1 VNDHP
6 VLGQVALGYSPMFD
20 RQRAITALRLTVF
33 PVNPERAP
41 DACGLL
47 AALSPAWPEAAG
59 RLLLNIVG
67 EPWLDGLLHADLPP
81 HLMLELP
88 AFLASNPS
96 RSDALLA
103 LHRRGNTLLIKG
115 LPKGLLLS
123 PLAPVLQ
130 PCFGY
135 SIIDL
140 ATDLATEA
148 CKARHCLPQRPW
160 MLAGVRTLAQADQA
174 FDVGA
179 CAVLGWPI
187 DGVTPAR
194 ASGARNAQPEL
205 AAIVELINRVERQES
220 IDRLEAVMRNDPTL
234 AFRLMRYL
242 NSSALGLSVE
252 ITSLRH
258 AILMLGYQRL
268 KRWLALLLATGRSDR
283 ALKPVAYAAVR
294 RGLLMEELGR
304 DSGCDDDQRA
314 ELFIC
319 GVFSLL
325 ELLMRQPIADLL
337 CSIPASQ
344 VVRAAL
350 LEGQGP
356 YQPYLALVRAI
367 ESASFHDIQAA
378 ADHLLMALPAVNRA
392 LLRALVAARELD

>member
-1 VNDHP
+1 MNSHS
-6 VLGQVALGYSPMFD
+6 VLGQVALCYSPMFD

-33 PVNPERAP
+33 PVNPERPP

-47 AALSPAWPEAAG
+47 AALSPAWPESAG

-81 HLMLELP
+81 HLMIELP
-88 AFLASNPS
+88 AFLASDPS
-96 RSDALLA
+96 RTDALLA
-103 LHRRGNTLLIKG
+103 LHRRGNALLIKG
-115 LPKGLLLS
+115 LPLAS
-123 PLAPVLQ
+123 LAPVLQ

-140 ATDLATEA
+140 ATDLATDA
-148 CKARHCLPQRPW
+148 CNARHGLPQRPW
-160 MLAGVRTLAQADQA
+160 VLAGVRTFAQADQA

-194 ASGARNAQPEL
+194 ASGARSAQPEL

-220 IDRLEAVMRNDPTL
+220 IDRLEAVMKNDPTL

-258 AILMLGYQRL
+258 AILMLGYQPL
-268 KRWLALLLATGRSDR
+268 KRWLALLLATGRSER
-283 ALKPVAYAAVR
+283 GLKPVAYAAVR

-337 CSIPASQ
+337 FSIPTSQ

-378 ADHLLMALPAVNRA
+378 ANHLLMALPAVNRA
-392 LLRALVAARELD
+392 LLRALAAARELD

>member
-1 VNDHP
+1 MNAHP

-20 RQRAITALRLTVF
+20 RQRTITALRLTVF
-33 PVNPERAP
+33 PVKPERPP

-47 AALSPAWPEAAG
+47 AALSSSWPEGAD

-88 AFLASNPS
+88 AFLASDPS
-96 RSDALLA
+96 RADALRA

-115 LPKGLLLS
+115 R
-123 PLAPVLQ
+123 PLASLAPGLQ
-130 PCFGY
+130 HCFEY

-140 ATDLATEA
+140 ATDA
-148 CKARHCLPQRPW
+148 CNARHCMPKRPLV
-160 MLAGVRTLAQADQA
+160 LAGVRTFAQADQA

-187 DGVTPAR
+187 DDATPAR
-194 ASGARNAQPEL
+194 ASGARSAQPEL

-220 IDRLEAVMRNDPTL
+220 IDRLEAVMKSDPTL
-234 AFRLMRYL
+234 AFKLMRYL

-268 KRWLALLLATGRSDR
+268 KRWLALLLATGRSER
-283 ALKPVAYAAVR
+283 GLKPVAYAAVR

-350 LEGQGP
+350 LDGQGP

-367 ESASFHDIQAA
+367 ESASIHDIQAA
-378 ADHLLMALPAVNRA
+378 ADHLLMALSAVNRA
-392 LLRALVAARELD
+392 LLRALVTARELD

>member
-33 PVNPERAP
+33 PVKPERAP
-41 DACGLL
+41 DAGGLL

-88 AFLASNPS
+88 AFLASDPS

-115 LPKGLLLS
+115 LLLAS
-123 PLAPVLQ
+123 LAPVLQ
-130 PCFGY
+130 PCFRC

-140 ATDLATEA
+140 ATDLAMDA
-148 CKARHCLPQRPW
+148 CKARHRSPQRPW
-160 MLAGVRTLAQADQA
+160 VLAGVRTLAQADQA

-187 DGVTPAR
+187 DDVTPAR
-194 ASGARNAQPEL
+194 ASGARSAQPEL
-205 AAIVELINRVERQES
+205 AAIVVLINRVERQES
-220 IDRLEAVMRNDPTL
+220 IDRLEAVMKNDPTL

-283 ALKPVAYAAVR
+283 GLKPVAYAAVR

-337 CSIPASQ
+337 CSIPTSQ

-350 LEGQGP
+350 LDGQGP

>member
-1 VNDHP
+1 MQERPGVTVNAHP

-33 PVNPERAP
+33 PVKPERAP

-47 AALSPAWPEAAG
+47 AALASSWPEGAD

-88 AFLASNPS
+88 AFLASDPS
-96 RSDALLA
+96 RADALRA

-115 LPKGLLLS
+115 RPMAS
-123 PLAPVLQ
+123 LAPGLQ
-130 PCFGY
+130 HCFEY

-140 ATDLATEA
+140 ATDA
-148 CKARHCLPQRPW
+148 CNARHCMPQRPLV
-160 MLAGVRTLAQADQA
+160 LAGVRTFAQADQA

-187 DGVTPAR
+187 DDATPAR
-194 ASGARNAQPEL
+194 ASGARSAQPEL

-220 IDRLEAVMRNDPTL
+220 IDRLEAVMKSDPTL
-234 AFRLMRYL
+234 AFKLMRYL

-268 KRWLALLLATGRSDR
+268 KRWLALLLATGRSER
-283 ALKPVAYAAVR
+283 GLKPAWAA
-294 RGLLMEELGR
+294 G
-304 DSGCDDDQRA
+304 
-314 ELFIC
+314 
-319 GVFSLL
+319 
-325 ELLMRQPIADLL
+325 L

-350 LEGQGP
+350 LDGQGP
-356 YQPYLALVRAI
+356 YQPYLVLVRAI
-367 ESASFHDIQAA
+367 ESACIHDIQAA

-392 LLRALVAARELD
+392 LLRALVTARELD